1 MKIWNQTLSKAEA
14 LEIYQYK
21 GTAYYPRT
29 EHNSKVMAEVV
40 SEHLNQLRNNKTI

>member
-40 SEHLNQLRNNKTI
+40 REHLNQLRDNKII